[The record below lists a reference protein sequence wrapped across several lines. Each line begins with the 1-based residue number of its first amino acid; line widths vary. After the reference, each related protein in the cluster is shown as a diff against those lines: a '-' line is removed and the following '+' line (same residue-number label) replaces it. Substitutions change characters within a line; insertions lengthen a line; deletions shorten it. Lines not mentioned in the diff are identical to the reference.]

1 MIIQLAVVMPLEL
14 RVQLAI
20 QPVNVLVILDTQD

>member
-20 QPVNVLVILDTQD
+20 QPANVLATLDTQD